1 MWNFGFH
8 RFTFHLANAQKL
20 IVICLHCK
28 FNIIAQRNT
37 CRSLTVTRQTKLNPI
52 HNFPVQHDSSLR
64 CSMCIFDTRPFA
76 WKLENWLKAQ
86 ELLWLNGNESQPK
99 WGKTSGKK
107 HKRIE
112 CLWLH
117 CSVCTN
123 PLDNFAFACVFTLN
137 IRYRMRIMHIHALL
151 LPLLISMAQVLWLCY
166 EKLGTDGTLFHIPDE
181 TAYVF
186 VLKKFNHSILDS
198 KIAIHKTFDKV
209 PFNLCKENSKYW

>member
-1 MWNFGFH
+1 
-8 RFTFHLANAQKL
+8 
-20 IVICLHCK
+20 
-28 FNIIAQRNT
+28 
-37 CRSLTVTRQTKLNPI
+37 
-52 HNFPVQHDSSLR
+52 
-64 CSMCIFDTRPFA
+64 MCIFDTRPFA

-186 VLKKFNHSILDS
+186 VLKKFNHWIQKLQFTKHLIKCHLIYVKKIPSIDNDIQTFRSL
-198 KIAIHKTFDKV
+198 KIKISNEAY
-209 PFNLCKENSKYW
+209 NSIKFRIWST